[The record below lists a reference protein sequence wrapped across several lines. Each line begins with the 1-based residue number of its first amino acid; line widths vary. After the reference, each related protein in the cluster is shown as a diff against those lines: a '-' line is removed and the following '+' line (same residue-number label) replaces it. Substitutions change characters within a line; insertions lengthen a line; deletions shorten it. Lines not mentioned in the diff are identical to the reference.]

1 MTIAD
6 NWRALEARVRARAR
20 QPVEIVAVTKQRTA
34 AEIAAV
40 ITAGARMLGENRSE
54 EIVRKYGA
62 HDPRA
67 DMAGLQLHMIG
78 HVQSR
83 KARDIAARCDAVQ
96 SLDSAHLANELDQ
109 RRAPLGRPLEVL
121 IEVNV
126 SGEAQKYGVAPAAVA
141 DLAGHVLILP
151 WLRLRGLMTMAPQTD
166 DPARIRAAFRGLREL
181 RDQLVP
187 RLGATHC
194 AVLSMGMSDD
204 FELAIEEG
212 STMVRIGHALFA
224 DGFGK
229 EPGETKRAARAGATT
244 AIFNKE

>member
-20 QPVEIVAVTKQRTA
+20 QPVAIVAVTKQRTA

-40 ITAGARMLGENRSE
+40 IAAGARMLGENRSE
-54 EIVRKYGA
+54 EIVRKCSA

-67 DMAGLQLHMIG
+67 DLAGVQLHMIG

-83 KARDIAARCDAVQ
+83 KARDIATWCDAVQ
-96 SLDSAHLANELDQ
+96 SLDSAHLADELNQ
-109 RRAPLGRPLEVL
+109 RRASTGRPLEVL
-121 IEVNV
+121 LEVNV

-141 DLAGHVLILP
+141 ALAEHVLTLP

-166 DPARIRAAFRGLREL
+166 GTACIRAAFRGLRAL

-187 RLGATHC
+187 RLGAEHC

-204 FELAIEEG
+204 FEIALEEG

-224 DGFGK
+224 GNLDE
-229 EPGETKRAARAGATT
+229 EPDETNRVTRAGATAAT
-244 AIFNKE
+244 FNKK

>member
-6 NWRALEARVRARAR
+6 NWRALAARVRARAR

-40 ITAGARMLGENRSE
+40 IAAGARILGENRSE
-54 EIVRKYGA
+54 EMVCKYSA

-67 DMAGLQLHMIG
+67 ALAGVQLHMLG

-83 KARDIAARCDAVQ
+83 KARDIAAWCDAVQ
-96 SLDSAHLANELDQ
+96 SLDSARLADALDR

-141 DLAGHVLILP
+141 ALAGQVLALP

-166 DPARIRAAFRGLREL
+166 DTARIRAAFRGLRAL

-187 RLGATHC
+187 RLGAEHC
-194 AVLSMGMSDD
+194 AVLSMGMSAD
-204 FELAIEEG
+204 FEIAIEEG

-224 DGFGK
+224 DS
-229 EPGETKRAARAGATT
+229 
-244 AIFNKE
+244 FNNE

>member
-20 QPVEIVAVTKQRTA
+20 QPVEIVAVTKQRSP

-40 ITAGARMLGENRSE
+40 IAAGARILGENRSE
-54 EIVRKYGA
+54 EIVRKCSA

-67 DMAGLQLHMIG
+67 DMPGLQLHMIG

-96 SLDSAHLANELDQ
+96 SLDSAHLADELNQ
-109 RRAPLGRPLEVL
+109 RRAPASRPLDVL

-126 SGEAQKYGVAPAAVA
+126 GGEAQKYGVAPAAVVG
-141 DLAGHVLILP
+141 LAEHVLTLP

-166 DPARIRAAFRGLREL
+166 DAARIRAAFRGLREL

-187 RLGATHC
+187 RLGAAPC

-204 FELAIEEG
+204 FEIAVEEG
-212 STMVRIGHALFA
+212 STMVRIGQALFA
-224 DGFGK
+224 DSFDK
-229 EPGETKRAARAGATT
+229 EPQEEKRVIRAGAT
-244 AIFNKE
+244 AASFNKE